1 MFVRLSARESFYM
14 DVSGWAADQEH
25 LDSFLEEPNLAR
37 IATIDETGQPH
48 VVPVWHWWDGTS
60 FWIGAQADDRKVRN
74 IRVRGTAG
82 LEVDADLRRKRGIF
96 CTGKARLIDGPA
108 GRTEYVRITA
118 EQVRRYQPDK
128 PPRETAERY
137 SRDGVPVVIQVT
149 PDRMISWGR

>member
-1 MFVRLSARESFYM
+1 M
-14 DVSGWAADQEH
+14 
-25 LDSFLEEPNLAR
+25 
-37 IATIDETGQPH
+37 
-48 VVPVWHWWDGTS
+48 
-60 FWIGAQADDRKVRN
+60 
-74 IRVRGTAG
+74 RGTAG

-96 CTGKARLIDGPA
+96 CTGTARLIDGPA

-137 SRDGVPVVIQVT
+137 SRDGVPVVIQLT